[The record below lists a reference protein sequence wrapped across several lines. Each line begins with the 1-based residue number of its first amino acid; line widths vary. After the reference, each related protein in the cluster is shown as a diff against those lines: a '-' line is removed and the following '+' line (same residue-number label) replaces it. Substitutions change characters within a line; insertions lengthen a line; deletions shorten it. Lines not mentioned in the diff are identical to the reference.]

1 MGSGITSAD
10 FLFNVEKE
18 MVILNELGYLRMLE
32 NLWYPRLLRVRPMEG
47 KSERLIWLLSTASI
61 EQTSPADGGEDGG
74 NISFDELATIMT
86 EYFPAEFKKGFR
98 INKIKYLNMRRAG
111 IDPATRWATDIGTY
125 GAYLPQRLLAL
136 AILQG
141 GTTIGYDG
149 VSFFNKLHP
158 VHPLIPS
165 IGSFAN
171 DFTGAS
177 SGGYPGALPIDDT
190 VSIDTAL
197 TNLGIALSYIA
208 GAVPQP
214 NGQGDP
220 RNLEP
225 LFLLYPPRMTARV
238 NELFDAN
245 FIPQVAASGAGSGD
259 IKGVWKK
266 FRSADPIKVNEF
278 DSHRSYNVMNP
289 ATGLPLTVS
298 GSDTTFYIAAREAE
312 TTELGAFVETRRLP
326 FQLHTYSGEA
336 GTEGVDAVL
345 GRSDD
350 LEWHYKGWTSV
361 NPGHPYTLFRF
372 QGS

>member
-1 MGSGITSAD
+1 MSSGVVSAD

-18 MVILNELGYLRMLE
+18 MQILNELGYLRMLE
-32 NLWYPRLLRVRPMEG
+32 NLWYPKVLRVRPMEG

-61 EQTSPADGGEDGG
+61 EQTSPADGGENGG
-74 NISFDELATIMT
+74 NISYDELATIMT
-86 EYFPAEFKKGFR
+86 EYFPAEFKKGYK
-98 INKIKYLNMRRAG
+98 INKIKYLNFRRAG
-111 IDPATRWATDIGTY
+111 IDPATRWSSDIGIY

-149 VSFFNKLHP
+149 VSFFNAAHP
-158 VHPLIPS
+158 VHPLIP
-165 IGSFAN
+165 GLGTFAN
-171 DFTGAS
+171 DFTGAA

-197 TNLGIALSYIA
+197 TNLGIALSYIS

-225 LFLLYPPRMTARV
+225 AFMLFPPRMTTRV
-238 NELFDAN
+238 NELLDAD
-245 FIPQVAASGAGSGD
+245 FIPQVASSGAGSAD
-259 IKGVWKK
+259 IKSVWKK
-266 FRSADPIKVNEF
+266 FRSTDPVKVNEF
-278 DSHRSYNVMNP
+278 DSHRSYTTMNP
-289 ATGLPLTVS
+289 ATGLPLTVT
-298 GSDTTFYIAAREAE
+298 GDDKTYYIVAREAQ

-326 FQLHTYSGEA
+326 FQLTTYSGES

-350 LEWHYKGWTSV
+350 LEWQYKGWTSV
-361 NPGHPYTLFRF
+361 NPGHPYAIFKFR
-372 QGS
+372 GS